1 MKTQTLRPRI
11 TVGEQEHH
19 QLTVLAAGAST
30 DVADELLAEM
40 ERARVVPDASLPDD
54 VVRMGS
60 TARYRTNAGA
70 EQEVT
75 LVYPAN
81 ADISQGR
88 ISVLTPIGTALVGLK
103 TGQSITWVT
112 REGRKNVLTVLD
124 VRPPQPEAEAEA
136 AE

>member
-11 TVGEQEHH
+11 TVGEQEHR
-19 QLTVLAAGAST
+19 QLTLLATGGST
-30 DVADELLAEM
+30 DVADDLLAEM
-40 ERARVVPDASLPDD
+40 ERARVVPDTALPEDI
-54 VVRMGS
+54 VRMGS

-75 LVYPAN
+75 LVYPAH
-81 ADISQGR
+81 ADISRGR
-88 ISVLTPIGTALVGLK
+88 ISVMTPIGAALVGLK
-103 TGQSITWVT
+103 TGQAITWVT

-124 VRPPQPEAEAEA
+124 VRPPVPEVEGEA

>member
-11 TVGEQEHH
+11 TVGEQDHR
-19 QLTVLAAGAST
+19 QLTDLATGGST
-30 DVADELLAEM
+30 DVADDLLAEM
-40 ERARVVPDASLPDD
+40 ERARVVADTAVPEDTI
-54 VVRMGS
+54 RMGA

-75 LVYPAN
+75 LVYPAQ
-81 ADISQGR
+81 ADISRGR
-88 ISVLTPIGTALVGLK
+88 ISVMTPIGTALVGLK
-103 TGQSITWVT
+103 TGQAITWVT

-124 VRPPQPEAEAEA
+124 VRPPVPEAEGEA